1 VVSSVSIS
9 IASLELTRK
18 LFVRWRENFVFRTAK
33 RGMKSPRD
41 RIIWPIIFLTA
52 SAFLTRSGPDHTACA
67 DQGTQQ
73 PEVEIELAV
82 DPRLPPLTQH
92 EWARELGR
100 MGITRVRIR
109 TAFPSDQPKVEVL
122 PTSPQPTYRVI
133 GIINN
138 SNELVVPGARFS
150 IRQLGGFVRWIDE
163 LRTSGPPESRPRTV
177 AFGLDLVRF
186 QLVKQDLAQPVAIS
200 TLGRNSR
207 EIVDQLLAKLH
218 NPVVWDERAKSLLS
232 SHEVNEELKNSASG
246 TVLAYL
252 LRYDGLALVP
262 RGDVQGVKY
271 WIVRGGPNVACWPV
285 GWPPEEGE
293 STAVPQLLEFLT
305 VNIQNVNIRAVL
317 QSIESRLG
325 LVALFDYPALVR
337 YGIDLEKTSINI
349 PQTKTTY
356 SQIIKRSL
364 FQAKLKGEVRVDD
377 AGKPFLWITTLRPIE
392 D

>member
-1 VVSSVSIS
+1 M
-9 IASLELTRK
+9 IAPELEPGMIVRRPINGLFQPSTRAI
-18 LFVRWRENFVFRTAK
+18 R
-33 RGMKSPRD
+33 SPRD
-41 RIIWPIIFLTA
+41 RVAKTA
-52 SAFLTRSGPDHTACA
+52 VFITVLILLMQFGPGRAVCSDSGV
-67 DQGTQQ
+67 QQ

-92 EWARELGR
+92 EWARELGQ

-122 PTSPQPTYRVI
+122 PTSPQPTYHVI

-138 SNELVVPGARFS
+138 SNELVVPGGRFS
-150 IRQLGGFVRWIDE
+150 IRQLSSFVRWIDE
-163 LRTSGPPESRPRTV
+163 LRTSGPPESRPKTV
-177 AFGLDLVRF
+177 AFGLDIVRF

-200 TLGRNSR
+200 TLGRKSR
-207 EIVDQLLAKLH
+207 DIVEQLLAKLH

-232 SHEVNEELKNSASG
+232 SHEIGEELKSLATG
-246 TVLAYL
+246 TALAYL

-285 GWPPEEGE
+285 GWSPEEGE
-293 STAVPQLLEFLT
+293 SKAVPQLLEFLT
-305 VNIQNVNIRAVL
+305 VNIQNVNIRTVL
-317 QSIESRLG
+317 GSIESRLG

-364 FQAKLKGEVRVDD
+364 FQAKLKGEVRLDD
-377 AGKPFLWITTLRPIE
+377 ADKPFLWVTTLRPIE

>member
-1 VVSSVSIS
+1 MPSRTIAFTIS
-9 IASLELTRK
+9 PELEPRMIVRRPNNG
-18 LFVRWRENFVFRTAK
+18 LFQP
-33 RGMKSPRD
+33 SPRAIRSPHD
-41 RIIWPIIFLTA
+41 CVA
-52 SAFLTRSGPDHTACA
+52 KSAVFITVLILLMQFGLGRAVCSDGGAQP
-67 DQGTQQ
+67 

-92 EWARELGR
+92 EWARELGQ

-122 PTSPQPTYRVI
+122 PTSPQPTYHVI

-138 SNELVVPGARFS
+138 SNELVVPGGRFS
-150 IRQLGGFVRWIDE
+150 IRQLSGFVRWIDE
-163 LRTSGPPESRPRTV
+163 LRTSGPPESRPKTV
-177 AFGLDLVRF
+177 AFGLDIVRF
-186 QLVKQDLAQPVAIS
+186 QLVKQDLAQPVVIS
-200 TLGRNSR
+200 TLGRKSR
-207 EIVDQLLAKLH
+207 DIVDQLLAKLH
-218 NPVVWDERAKSLLS
+218 NPVVWDERARSVLS
-232 SHEVNEELKNSASG
+232 SHEIGEELKSLATG
-246 TVLAYL
+246 TALAYL

-285 GWPPEEGE
+285 GWSPEEGE
-293 STAVPQLLEFLT
+293 SKAVPQLLEFLT
-305 VNIQNVNIRAVL
+305 VNIQNVNIRTVL
-317 QSIESRLG
+317 GSIESRLG

-364 FQAKLKGEVRVDD
+364 FQAKLKGEVRLDD
-377 AGKPFLWITTLRPIE
+377 ADRPFLWITTLRPIE